1 MDVTEEEFE
10 RTMKL
15 FQGYIEVIYK
25 NHEQMTVKT
34 LVLSAAMLR
43 DLVTRFMKQKRNMPD
58 RAIFE
63 AWLKADSFV
72 KTVNDYYDKTRRR
85 LWMQRI
91 SLSRWQN
98 FGGSRRSISTPT
110 TMTSS
115 LRRIAGCS
123 SVGLTGRLPGWRR

>member
-1 MDVTEEEFE
+1 MIMDVTEEEFE

-34 LVLSAAMLR
+34 LELSAAMLR

-72 KTVNDYYDKTRRR
+72 KTVNDYYDKTRR
-85 LWMQRI
+85 
-91 SLSRWQN
+91 
-98 FGGSRRSISTPT
+98 
-110 TMTSS
+110 
-115 LRRIAGCS
+115 
-123 SVGLTGRLPGWRR
+123 

>member
-15 FQGYIEVIYK
+15 FQGDIEVIYK

-72 KTVNDYYDKTRRR
+72 KTVNDYYDKTRR
-85 LWMQRI
+85 
-91 SLSRWQN
+91 
-98 FGGSRRSISTPT
+98 
-110 TMTSS
+110 
-115 LRRIAGCS
+115 
-123 SVGLTGRLPGWRR
+123 